1 MKAIVVDKNSADG
14 LDFSIQTKI
23 FEEAGIE
30 CEIYDCQNE
39 EEIIEKCSDADAM
52 LVIYRK
58 ITPRIMDACPHLKVI
73 LRYGIGYDCID
84 VDAATE
90 RGIKVCNSPHHCL
103 DEVATHT
110 MALMLAAERR
120 IVAYNDEVREGGW
133 KANIF
138 EKPHR
143 LSTQTLGFIGFGN
156 IARRTADFAAAFGFH
171 MLAYDPYLPEE
182 VIASKGAEKV
192 ELDELYARS
201 DVISIHTPLFDST
214 YHLINKDSIKKMKNG
229 VIIVNT
235 SRGPIIDLDDL
246 LEALKTDKI
255 KTAALDV
262 LETEP
267 NVDTEKIFENKDKI
281 IVTPHTAY
289 NSVEAENQMMEV
301 LAKTAVD
308 VLNGKNPD
316 NIVNK
321 KALGLA

>member
-1 MKAIVVDKNSADG
+1 MKAILVDRNGADG
-14 LDFSIQTKI
+14 LDFSIQKKI
-23 FEEAGIE
+23 FNDAGIDF
-30 CEIYDCQNE
+30 IMLDCKTE
-39 EEIIEKCSDADAM
+39 EEIIEKCSDADVL
-52 LVIYRK
+52 LVIYQK
-58 ITPRIMDACPHLKVI
+58 ITPKIMDSCKNLKAI

-84 VDAATE
+84 VKSATE

-110 MALMLAAERR
+110 LALILASERR

-156 IARRTADFAAAFGFH
+156 IARRVADFAKGFGFK
-171 MLAYDPYLPEE
+171 MIAYDPFLSEE
-182 VIASKGAEKV
+182 IIESKSAKKV
-192 ELDELYARS
+192 NLETVLESS
-201 DVISIHTPLFDST
+201 DVITIHTPLFDST
-214 YHLINKDSIKKMKNG
+214 YHMINSSTIAKMKNN

-235 SRGPIIDLDDL
+235 SRGPIINLEDL
-246 LEALKTDKI
+246 LDALRENKVG
-255 KTAALDV
+255 TAALDV

-267 NVDTEKIFENKDKI
+267 YVDVAKVFENKDKI

-289 NSVEAENQMMEV
+289 NSLEAENQMMEV
-301 LAKTAVD
+301 LARTAVEI
-308 VLNGKNPD
+308 LNGNIPE

-321 KALGLA
+321 KALNL